1 MITQRDYMILYRPS
15 AYGMLYMWINGKYQQ
30 FTTLPNLIKRVIT
43 LSGIG
48 TKVHKIQHITTFRLA
63 TAFRML

>member
-1 MITQRDYMILYRPS
+1 
-15 AYGMLYMWINGKYQQ
+15 MWINGKYQQ